1 LEHERLIPQ
10 LDRVRQVADELDAQT
25 SDRAMQSLESVLD
38 FLVDEILAH
47 EEADEHD
54 VYPRM
59 AKLLPGEDPMATMS
73 RGHREI
79 FHLVEMLRRQIEG
92 LPPEGPGPEDVLD
105 LRRTLYG
112 LHAVLRLHFDQ
123 EEELYA
129 SMEPV

>member
-1 LEHERLIPQ
+1 DTQTPEDAKRLLQ
-10 LDRVRQVADELDAQT
+10 DV
-25 SDRAMQSLESVLD
+25 SS
-38 FLVDEILAH
+38 FLTEEILPH
-47 EEADEHD
+47 EEADEHE

-59 AKLLPGEDPMATMS
+59 AELLPGEDPMATMS

-79 FHLVEMLRRQIEG
+79 FHLVEVLRRQIDG
-92 LPPEGPGPEDVLD
+92 VPSDGPGAADVLD